1 MHTNQPFRV
10 KNEMRR
16 ARDFLLDIAPV
27 VAKVKIKIPGDK
39 AVTAL
44 RDLAGDHKARL
55 LQRHEHVRKNAPDR
69 IQALHIIE
77 WIFELRIRRINA
89 RQPG

>member
-1 MHTNQPFRV
+1 MACPGN
-10 KNEMRR
+10 
-16 ARDFLLDIAPV
+16 FLLYAAPV
-27 VAKVKIKIPGDK
+27 VAQVKVKIPGDEAII
-39 AVTAL
+39 AV

-55 LQRHEHVRKNAPDR
+55 LQRHEHVLKNAPDR

-77 WIFELRIRRINA
+77 WIFELRIRCINV